1 MLIAGIVLILLNVA
15 ALAPMATGAV
25 EGAVEEN
32 FASFSK
38 DSACANADCTEA
50 EEDWAV
56 STASRD
62 FYGYSITNV
71 ADVMATGAEP
81 TYEKIGPVT
90 YDITTTRTIT
100 GYDAAA
106 GELTYNSVKS
116 FECAAD
122 TVVSCDTEVSQ
133 LNIAFQTQ
141 VIGATGMAIE
151 GIMDATKAGFATAN
165 LANDLENMQAG
176 IATAS
181 TMQSHLAGAS
191 ALMQSFGMDEA
202 SADAAAP
209 DSVADGFWDNF
220 VPGFEAATGMSP
232 MPVYGLES
240 DTTAAFNSATI
251 AFHSALGPNGEDI
264 ALTTP
269 LGSTFMAGHCD
280 GFPTENVSAI
290 EADAANMYVNSGT
303 MARATLWGYMAMV
316 DATTPDFSTSGIQTT
331 VARDLAMCGG
341 VGLTF
346 LEMGG
351 GDEMWFMDTTG
362 ASVNASTRLA
372 NMGITH
378 ANETPMD
385 NMAAMLL
392 LFGMD
397 DDPTTEEVDESITG
411 ILENDGSAWWGAVDF
426 IGMDAATAMGTYG
439 LDMTAYGGVMT
450 WIGNWLTDQ
459 SAVPMVL
466 VDGSDVHMT
475 ASLFVNTT
483 FGAEDPLNGGYLDN
497 SLNLGGAW
505 ALLGA
510 SGGEAVN
517 LDPAVSGNALY
528 GPLGLATDN
537 GAAIFL
543 YGELSGQTPPI
554 DFATM
559 GPGAPMDWNEQ
570 TIAALYGVD
579 TNAAAA
585 MRALMMG
592 PIYGTTA
599 ESFVPGFLMSSFGT
613 TPYLTQSFNNWLL
626 GWHDPVNAFLA
637 TGNPMD
643 TTVGWMSLETN
654 ETYYSSP
661 NIANGDGTNYTMCT
675 GEAGDCDQGETLAED
690 GSTQL
695 SWRNDAMMAATFGLI
710 TPESLVGTTGGFLTG
725 DGDKVDVS
733 GYAIADITCPDT
745 SELKGIPVLDCS
757 ATVVATERN
766 IQANLLETYS
776 LLDAT
781 PGALPVY
788 FGSEISMQAE
798 QVSGLIIA
806 GSSES
811 TFYLDTRAH
820 GSQATAPSMD
830 DLTPVFEIKSSSM
843 IEDGDADEMESAI
856 VQNQDKMTYWTNF
869 DSWIDFVTL
878 FFWVAGIA
886 MVGMGM
892 VGAANASSEDDS
904 LATAAAAEEESKA
917 DDTPSEE
924 EASDDEGSEDAE

>member
-1 MLIAGIVLILLNVA
+1 MTTAMSPRNMLIAGIVLILLNVA

-25 EGAVEEN
+25 PDAVEEN
-32 FASFSK
+32 FASFTK
-38 DSACANADCTEA
+38 DSACADADCTTA

-56 STASRD
+56 STSQRD

-71 ADVMATGAEP
+71 ADVMATGADP
-81 TYEKIGPVT
+81 VYEKIGPVT
-90 YDITTTRTIT
+90 YDITTTKTIT
-100 GYDAAA
+100 GYDADA

-116 FECAAD
+116 FACAAD
-122 TVVSCDTEVSQ
+122 TAVACDTEVTQ

-141 VIGATGMAIE
+141 VIGATGLAIG
-151 GIMDATKAGFATAN
+151 GIMDATKAGFTAGMLAQDLASLWPGVAAASAMSTSYADTVAAVGGDETMASAMLGANFYAGWDAYFAANN
-165 LANDLENMQAG
+165 LSGLNNDTGNEETFDYSTITQS
-176 IATAS
+176 TAS
-181 TMQSHLAGAS
+181 FDNLTYA
-191 ALMQSFGMDEA
+191 FTEA
-202 SADAAAP
+202 
-209 DSVADGFWDNF
+209 VF
-220 VPGFEAATGMSP
+220 PGS
-232 MPVYGLES
+232 
-240 DTTAAFNSATI
+240 
-251 AFHSALGPNGEDI
+251 GEDVS
-264 ALTTP
+264 LLSDVGTMV
-269 LGSTFMAGHCD
+269 FAGHCD
-280 GFPTENVSAI
+280 AFPT
-290 EADAANMYVNSGT
+290 DLVNAT
-303 MARATLWGYMAMV
+303 TRATIWGYLGA
-316 DATTPDFSTSGIQTT
+316 DNATT
-331 VARDLAMCGG
+331 VANDWAMCYGIGG
-341 VGLTF
+341 NFATNF
-346 LEMGG
+346 GG
-351 GDEMWFMDTTG
+351 GDDFWMLDTTG
-362 ASVNASTRLA
+362 ESVNASTRLSYA
-372 NMGITH
+372 GIT
-378 ANETPMD
+378 MD
-385 NMAAMLL
+385 NMAAMGM
-392 LFGMD
+392 LFGDGD
-397 DDPTTEEVDESITG
+397 DVITG
-411 ILENDGSAWWGAVDF
+411 LLETSEDGTEFGVANFLTMEPA
-426 IGMDAATAMGTYG
+426 DA
-439 LDMTAYGGVMT
+439 MTAYGMDAGTYAAVAGWAGG
-450 WIGNWLTDQ
+450 WITDAT
-459 SAVPMVL
+459 SLPMIL
-466 VDGSDVHMT
+466 LGGSGDMT

-505 ALLGA
+505 AMVGA

-517 LDPAVSGNALY
+517 LDPALSGNALY
-528 GPLGLATDN
+528 GPLGLTTDT

-599 ESFVPGFLMSSFGT
+599 DSFVPGFLMSSFGT
-613 TPYLTQSFNNWLL
+613 SPYLTQSFNNWLL

-643 TTVGWMSLETN
+643 TSVGWMSLETN

-661 NIANGDGTNYTMCT
+661 NIANGDGTSYTICT

-695 SWRNDAMMAATFGLI
+695 SWRNDAMATATFGLI

-733 GYAIADITCPDT
+733 GYAIADVTCDGT
-745 SELKGIPVLDCS
+745 SEVKGIPVDDCS

-788 FGSEISMQAE
+788 FGSDITMQAE
-798 QVSGLIIA
+798 QLSGLIIA
-806 GSSES
+806 GESSS

-820 GSQATAPSMD
+820 GSQASTPTMD
-830 DLTPVFEIKSSSM
+830 DLTPVFEIKSSST
-843 IEDGDADEMESAI
+843 IADDDAETMESAI

-869 DSWIDFVTL
+869 DSWIDWVTL
-878 FFWVAGIA
+878 LFWLGGIGMIA
-886 MVGMGM
+886 MGMI
-892 VGAANASSEDDS
+892 GAGNAPTEDDS
-904 LATAAAAEEESKA
+904 LATAAAAEEEAK
-917 DDTPSEE
+917 
-924 EASDDEGSEDAE
+924 SEDAEEAASEDDASGEDGE